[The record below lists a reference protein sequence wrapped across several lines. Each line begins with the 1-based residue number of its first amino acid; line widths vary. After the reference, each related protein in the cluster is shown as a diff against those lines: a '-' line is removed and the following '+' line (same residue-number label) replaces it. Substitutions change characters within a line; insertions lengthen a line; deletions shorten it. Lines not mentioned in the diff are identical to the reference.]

1 VIFASAR
8 NFAAIVSP
16 SGKIVA
22 DARLTPGAEVFIG
35 SVELPGPFD
44 FTLYGRY
51 GDWFAVA
58 CGAIAIVIAISER
71 LRRFQ
76 EKSGG
81 KEIAR

>member
-22 DARLTPGAEVFIG
+22 DARLTPGAEVLIG
-35 SVELPGPFD
+35 SIGVPAQSD

-58 CGAIAIVIAISER
+58 CGAIAIVTAISER
-71 LRRFQ
+71 LRRFH
-76 EKSGG
+76 EKSGRVS
-81 KEIAR
+81 A